1 MPVQQQSRQITVTIT
16 MKQILI
22 LLLSIVLPASAFATD
37 TDPVYPF
44 TKKLTPMKIRQR
56 AARPDVPGTFLIEIG
71 WNTLQNTPELMD
83 MNTFGSRTVN
93 LMYFWD
99 VEIGNTGLFF
109 MPGIGLG
116 LERYKFDNDFTL
128 VQNSDGEVSFSD
140 ISALDPKKSM
150 LITNYVDIPIEFR
163 YYINRNDPKR
173 SFNFGFGGKFGY
185 RFSSHT
191 KLKFSEDGDDVITK
205 HKRGF
210 GLNRLRYGLTGRIG
224 YGGLTLL
231 GYFSLSDMFEAG
243 NGPIGTDEVRGYTIG
258 ISFTG
263 F

>member
-1 MPVQQQSRQITVTIT
+1 

-22 LLLSIVLPASAFATD
+22 FLLSVILPVSAFASD
-37 TDPVYPF
+37 TDPINTATDPIYPF

-71 WNTLQNTPELMD
+71 WNTLQDTPELMD

-93 LMYFWD
+93 LMYLWD

-116 LERYKFDNDFTL
+116 LERYKFDNGFT
-128 VQNSDGEVSFSD
+128 VTQNADGEVSFNNITD
-140 ISALDPKKSM
+140 LDPKKSM

-163 YYINRNDPKR
+163 YYINRQDPKR
-173 SFNFGFGGKFGY
+173 SFNIGFGGKFGY

-191 KLKFSEDGDDVITK
+191 KIKYSEAGDDVIVK
-205 HKRGF
+205 NKRGF
-210 GLNRLRYGLTGRIG
+210 GLSRIRYGLTGRIG
-224 YGGLTLL
+224 YGGLTLFS
-231 GYFSLSDMFEAG
+231 YFSLSDMFDEDD
-243 NGPIGTDEVRGYTIG
+243 GPLGTNDVRGYTIG